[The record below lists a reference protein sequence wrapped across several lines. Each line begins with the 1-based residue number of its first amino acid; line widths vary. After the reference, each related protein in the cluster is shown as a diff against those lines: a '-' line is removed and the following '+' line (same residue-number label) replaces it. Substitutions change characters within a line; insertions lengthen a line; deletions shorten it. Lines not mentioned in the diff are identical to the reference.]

1 MKIIYSKFE
10 QDNIKKEKSNVK
22 SYVPGAFKEHLKLS
36 LVKIPFIIVFLG
48 FALLLIYS
56 HPFWDNFIIVGAKEG
71 DIRDG
76 SIGIE
81 QFGNLCIYVLLFASS
96 CFVVYSSLMECVHYI
111 ISHINTPCIQKENDN
126 QKKLKELNKI
136 DKLLDLQN
144 EIKSYVILDEAV
156 FVFNED
162 EGTLEITVNNNDC
175 YIKKTFHIN
184 DELKKSVQEKGV
196 LDFSYLDSYEITA
209 DNED

>member
-56 HPFWDNFIIVGAKEG
+56 HPFWDDFISVGAKEG
-71 DIRDG
+71 DNRDG
-76 SIGIE
+76 S
-81 QFGNLCIYVLLFASS
+81 NLYTYVLFFASS
-96 CFVVYSSLMECVHYI
+96 CFVVYSSLIECVHYI

-144 EIKSYVILDEAV
+144 EIKSYVILGEAE

-184 DELKKSVQEKGV
+184 DELKKSVQEEGV
-196 LDFSYLDSYEITA
+196 LDFSHLDSYEITA
-209 DNED
+209 ANED

>member
-36 LVKIPFIIVFLG
+36 LVKIPFIIVFIG
-48 FALLLIYS
+48 FALLL
-56 HPFWDNFIIVGAKEG
+56 IVGAKEG

-144 EIKSYVILDEAV
+144 EIKSYVILDEAE